1 MGTVA
6 PTPKYFD
13 EISEALNGKKMTKEL
28 IAETADKLEAAIKP
42 RKKSRS
48 STPEYKKAMTHL
60 MAIENI
66 EAAWKASGGELA

>member
-1 MGTVA
+1 
-6 PTPKYFD
+6 
-13 EISEALNGKKMTKEL
+13 MTKEL
-28 IAETADKLEAAIKP
+28 IADTADALEAAIKP

-60 MAIENI
+60 MAIENL